1 MKVPVSMIRRLLAI
15 LSFSIIMSDLAL
27 SAGAAPE
34 KKEEPED
41 VSEFVIIQPISV
53 AMYNKRKR
61 PAGTM
66 TVMMQLQIPDQEHRA
81 QAHKIMPRLTNAYMT
96 QTLNL
101 ARNFFDINKPVNANM
116 LGRSLQNATNQ
127 ILKHDK
133 ARVLIGDIAVHKR

>member
-1 MKVPVSMIRRLLAI
+1 MKV
-15 LSFSIIMSDLAL
+15 SFSMAIRIISILLLSILMSDIALAA
-27 SAGAAPE
+27 SSAPE
-34 KKEEPED
+34 KKDTPED
-41 VSEFVIIQPISV
+41 VSEFVAIPPISV

-66 TVMMQLQIPDQEHRA
+66 TVMMQLQIPDEGHRA
-81 QAHKIMPRLTNAYMT
+81 EASKIMPRLTNAYMT

-133 ARVLIGDIAVHKR
+133 ARVLIGDIAIQKR